1 MQIDHGQ
8 SRRLIITQP
17 PRSLKSICTSVAFVA
32 WSIGHDPTK
41 RFACVSYSHELAA
54 SFARQFRTVVMSDWY
69 RALFPM
75 VQFSKDTETECVT
88 TRGGGRFAVPVGG
101 SFTGRGADVI
111 IVDDPMKAEDAQSE
125 KARRTVNDWY
135 ATTLLSRLDDK
146 QKGAI
151 ILVMQRL
158 HEDDLAGQL
167 LKDGGWDHLDLPAIA
182 QDDEEIPIGPGAIHR
197 RRKGEALHPDRE
209 PLALLEEIKRAM
221 GSLTFSA
228 QYLQRPVPIE
238 GNLIKR
244 AWINWYENPP
254 TPEVGTEVVQS
265 WDVASTTGE
274 SRDWSVCT
282 TWLVVKRNYY
292 LLDVWRGRLEFP
304 HLKHK
309 LIALAREH
317 APNRILIER
326 AGPGLHLIQELR
338 ANPAPGVPSPI
349 GVKPE
354 GDKLV
359 RMEAQCARFEAR
371 QVYLP
376 KEAPWLSEFLHE
388 ILAFPNSRYD
398 DQIDSVSQ
406 FLKRAEANEPTFT
419 MVATYAKIF
428 YGDGREVSAGRL
440 FD

>member
-1 MQIDHGQ
+1 
-8 SRRLIITQP
+8 
-17 PRSLKSICTSVAFVA
+17 
-32 WSIGHDPTK
+32 
-41 RFACVSYSHELAA
+41 
-54 SFARQFRTVVMSDWY
+54 
-69 RALFPM
+69 
-75 VQFSKDTETECVT
+75 
-88 TRGGGRFAVPVGG
+88 
-101 SFTGRGADVI
+101 
-111 IVDDPMKAEDAQSE
+111 MKAEDAQSE
-125 KARRTVNDWY
+125 RARRTVNDWY

-209 PLALLEEIKRAM
+209 PLVLLEEIKRAM

-292 LLDVWRGRLEFP
+292 LLNVWRGRLEFP

-317 APNRILIER
+317 APNRVLIER

-338 ANPAPGVPSPI
+338 ANPAPGVPLPI

-406 FLKRAEANEPTFT
+406 FLKRAEATEPTFT
-419 MVATYAKIF
+419 MVGTYAKIF